1 MKKIIACA
9 ILLVLCITLIAC
21 ETNTSPIES
30 EEMTTISD
38 VGLTEEETEH
48 HVKVETEEQ
57 NEETEP
63 VGCEHKIV
71 TEPEIPATCVAD
83 GMTKSRYCSKCG
95 ESFEDAEVIPALGH
109 QKDADSDNCV
119 YCQKNYWVCVAEENI
134 SIRLNVYHPNTSENS
149 MCDIYVQ
156 NMSNYDWVSDGNY
169 LTANGKYFQQNHNC
183 LEIVDAQTSR
193 NVYYYAGIFSA
204 ITEYYYLDN
213 ESIATG
219 WFELN
224 GNQIHYKCNT
234 KGDVVFATSYQEV
247 KNMMLGE

>member
-1 MKKIIACA
+1 MKKIIAYA
-9 ILLVLCITLIAC
+9 ILSVLCITLIAC

-38 VGLTEEETEH
+38 VGITEEETEHHVKVETEEQNEETEH

-109 QKDADSDNCV
+109 QKDADSDKCV
-119 YCQKNYWVCVAEENI
+119 YCQKNYC
-134 SIRLNVYHPNTSENS
+134 
-149 MCDIYVQ
+149 
-156 NMSNYDWVSDGNY
+156 
-169 LTANGKYFQQNHNC
+169 
-183 LEIVDAQTSR
+183 
-193 NVYYYAGIFSA
+193 
-204 ITEYYYLDN
+204 
-213 ESIATG
+213 
-219 WFELN
+219 
-224 GNQIHYKCNT
+224 
-234 KGDVVFATSYQEV
+234 
-247 KNMMLGE
+247 